1 MEGASRLLTRLISA
15 GLVMALLAPSLAMAG
30 DGKQDAGS
38 AQQPAASQATS
49 QPADAGAAPAATQSQ
64 SAQPSSDQLP
74 DSPGAVQSQTNGPA
88 QQTATGQSQ
97 SSDPVP
103 QSAPAQSSPQPQH
116 PPQGTARE
124 PLGTAA
130 AEIES
135 TTGVAASKPAGTAIA
150 PAKQKRARMILIR
163 VSALVGAGVA
173 IGTVAALSS
182 ASPSRPPG
190 SH

>member
-1 MEGASRLLTRLISA
+1 MEAASRLLTRLISA
-15 GLVMALLAPSLAMAG
+15 GLVMALLVPPSAFAG
-30 DGKQDAGS
+30 DGKQD
-38 AQQPAASQATS
+38 PAASPQQPQAS
-49 QPADAGAAPAATQSQ
+49 QPNSPTPDAGAAPATAQSQ
-64 SAQPSSDQLP
+64 STQTSRDQLP
-74 DSPGAVQSQTNGPA
+74 DSPDTVQSPTTVQSQTNDQA
-88 QQTATGQSQ
+88 QPPTPSQ
-97 SSDPVP
+97 SKPPRQPPVK
-103 QSAPAQSSPQPQH
+103 AQ
-116 PPQGTARE
+116 E

-130 AEIES
+130 AELES

-150 PAKQKRARMILIR
+150 PGKQKRARMILIK

>member
-1 MEGASRLLTRLISA
+1 MEAASRLLTRLISA

-38 AQQPAASQATS
+38 APPPAASPATS
-49 QPADAGAAPAATQSQ
+49 QPADAGAAARASQTQ
-64 SAQPSSDQLP
+64 SAQPGQDQLP
-74 DSPGAVQSQTNGPA
+74 DSPGAMQSETNAPA
-88 QQTATGQSQ
+88 QPDATRQFQTG
-97 SSDPVP
+97 DPVP
-103 QSAPAQSSPQPQH
+103 QPSPQPQY
-116 PPQGTARE
+116 PPQGIARE

-150 PAKQKRARMILIR
+150 PAKQRRVRMILIK